1 MVVVIVV
8 MMMMLAKGFFEAR
21 VSEPEENFPEKFPG
35 EIFCWRDSL
44 CSFPYF
50 APAVLTD
57 GGCRRKKLAQA
68 KEALEALEDRETQE
82 REKRLAEVRQI
93 VCVRVCV
100 CVCVRVYFR
109 VCGFSHICVFAVCVF
124 ACARVSP
131 IVFCGKRLPQNS
143 DGGPRRHDR

>member
-21 VSEPEENFPEKFPG
+21 VSEPEEKFLEKFPG
-35 EIFCWRDSL
+35 EIFCADVIRFVRSFTSLLLCLLMVVVAEKNWLKPRRRWR
-44 CSFPYF
+44 PWR
-50 APAVLTD
+50 T
-57 GGCRRKKLAQA
+57 
-68 KEALEALEDRETQE
+68 E
-82 REKRLAEVRQI
+82 RPKSEKRGSQRYARLY
-93 VCVRVCV
+93 VCV